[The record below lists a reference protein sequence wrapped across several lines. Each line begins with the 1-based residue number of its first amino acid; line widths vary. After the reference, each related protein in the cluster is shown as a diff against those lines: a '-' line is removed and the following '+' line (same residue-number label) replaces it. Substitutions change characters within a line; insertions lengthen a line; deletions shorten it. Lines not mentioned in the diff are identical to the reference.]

1 MRSMLSGGP
10 VLEMMGSRLC
20 VNKIKDKVDVVAVV
34 LVLVLVLAVQHPNC
48 MSVYIVLY
56 NISILFWFIQQKHEE
71 AKITQRGSGPQK
83 ESRVLKSGFLRLEGS
98 LESHASPSILLWDWN
113 PGCPVQK

>member
-83 ESRVLKSGFLRLEGS
+83 ESRVLKSGFLRLEGT